1 MENNKI
7 LAAAALN
14 MALGNR
20 LIDLIDLSVEE
31 VEVIEDLLDKTQ
43 SINQNF
49 IQEFYQEGESTGVKV
64 IIEGETYCLPADKQI
79 LLDMI
84 FEDEKGD

>member
-20 LIDLIDLSVEE
+20 LLDSITLGVKE
-31 VEVIEDLLDKTQ
+31 VEILEDLLDKTQ
-43 SINQNF
+43 GIDQNF
-49 IQEFYQEGESTGVKV
+49 IEEIHQGGKPIAAKV
-64 IIEGETYCLPADKQI
+64 EIEGETYLLPHHKQI